1 MNLLIGLVLKLDD
14 PATGEYETGAVGTLL
29 VVMNVGILVS
39 AFTATMYSARVIYQ
53 AGWSVTKRKEQ
64 MSSKPESTK
73 VVPVVEEKGSLPS
86 ATEQNI
92 QTLRELREQFG
103 ASSEEYKRAVASI
116 QSKN

>member
-1 MNLLIGLVLKLDD
+1 
-14 PATGEYETGAVGTLL
+14 
-29 VVMNVGILVS
+29 
-39 AFTATMYSARVIYQ
+39 
-53 AGWSVTKRKEQ
+53 